1 LEPKK
6 KKKRKQEVS
15 SVMLSDIYSMSS
27 FICKKGAKTLGKIL
41 VRCRRADEKGARPAA
56 GPLRRAEVGSAQ

>member
-1 LEPKK
+1 LKPKK

-27 FICKKGAKTLGKIL
+27 FIFKKGAMTLVKIL
-41 VRCRRADEKGARPAA
+41 ARCRRGDEKGARPVA
-56 GPLRRAEVGSAQ
+56 GPLRRAEVGRVQ